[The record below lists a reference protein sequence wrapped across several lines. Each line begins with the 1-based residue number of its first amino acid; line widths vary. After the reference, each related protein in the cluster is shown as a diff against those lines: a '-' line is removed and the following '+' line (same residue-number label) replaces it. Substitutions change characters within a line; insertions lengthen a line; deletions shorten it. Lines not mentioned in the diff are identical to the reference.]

1 MAVGD
6 WRKVLDAAIDSRFA
20 EVVAVRR
27 HLHAHPE
34 PSGEERETSQFIAA
48 QLTQLGLSPRLAT
61 SDGRGVLVDGGA
73 APGPRV
79 ALRAD
84 IDCLKIHEQNQVP
97 FCSKRPG
104 LMHAC
109 GHDAHTATV
118 FGAVLGLQALE
129 AAGAL
134 PAPIAWRA
142 IFQPAE
148 ETGQGAIEMVA
159 AGAVDGVSTAFAAHV
174 DPTRAVGRIGVR
186 WGVFTASCDDIDVKI
201 VGRGGHAARPHETL
215 DPVAAAALWLN
226 AFFIQVPRG
235 ADSQES
241 VVASV
246 GHIVA
251 GANRNV
257 IPAHVELHG
266 TLRTLD
272 RTVREQT
279 IARIHQLSRGIAETT
294 GTQISVAIGGT
305 VLSVQNNDA
314 CSDLLWKCGSEV
326 LGEANLDKIPR
337 PSMGA
342 EDFSGYLEH
351 VPGAMFRLGCSSPE
365 VGNSALHTP
374 TMGVDERALAIGAK
388 ILARAAVLAQLA
400 PAQ

>member
-1 MAVGD
+1 MGTSD
-6 WRKVLDAAIDSRFA
+6 WRKVLDSAIDARFS
-20 EVVAVRR
+20 EIVAVRR
-27 HLHAHPE
+27 HLHANPE
-34 PSGEERETSQFIAA
+34 PSGEERETSKFIAA
-48 QLTQLGLSPRLAT
+48 QLTDLGLKPRLGP
-61 SDGRGVLVDGGA
+61 DGRGVLADGGKA
-73 APGPRV
+73 SGPRV

-84 IDCLKIHEQNQVP
+84 IDCLRIHEQNQVP
-97 FCSKRPG
+97 FCSQRPG

-129 AAGAL
+129 AAGVL
-134 PAPIAWRA
+134 PAPVAWRA
-142 IFQPAE
+142 IYQPAE

-159 AGAVDGVSTAFAAHV
+159 AGAVEGVSAAFAAHV

-201 VGRGGHAARPHETL
+201 VGKGGHAARPHETL
-215 DPVAAAALWLN
+215 DPVAAAAMWLN

-257 IPAHVELHG
+257 IPSHVELHG

-272 RTVREQT
+272 RVVREQT

-294 GTQISVAIGGT
+294 GTQITVETGGT
-305 VLSVQNNDA
+305 VLSVQNNPE
-314 CSDLLWKCGSEV
+314 CSDLLWQCGTEV

-365 VGNSALHTP
+365 VGSSALHTP
-374 TMGVDERALAIGAK
+374 TMGVDEKALAIGAK
-388 ILARAAVLAQLA
+388 ILARAAILAQSRGE
-400 PAQ
+400 